1 MREIKFRGRNYDGVW
16 LYGYLMP
23 TQKPQIY
30 IGCKY
35 SISASPKAL
44 ISVDKEIYEVVTE
57 TIGQFTGLYDKNGK
71 EIYEGDVV
79 RVGIVPFNYIGKNPE
94 PYYVDAVC
102 VYSPGSFLYKRISPF
117 DKKKLSRNW
126 TYKPVYRHDIYTV
139 EIIGNITDNEDL
151 LKDGRD

>member
-1 MREIKFRGRNYDGVW
+1 MEREIKFRGKRISNGKW
-16 LYGYLMP
+16 LYGDLMHD
-23 TQKPQIY
+23 TVG
-30 IGCKY
+30 GCY
-35 SISASPKAL
+35 VFPIDCAAL
-44 ISVDKEIYEVVTE
+44 YKENAILPE
-57 TIGQFTGLYDKNGK
+57 TIGQYTGLKDKNGK

-102 VYSPGSFLYKRISPF
+102 VYSQGSFLYKRISPF

-126 TYKPVYRHDIYTV
+126 TYRPVYRHDIYTV

>member
-1 MREIKFRGRNYDGVW
+1 MEREIKFRAKDRVGVW
-16 LYGYLMP
+16 VYGDLRLTSREPHIWTDPYMSH
-23 TQKPQIY
+23 I
-30 IGCKY
+30 IN
-35 SISASPKAL
+35 
-44 ISVDKEIYEVVTE
+44 TE
-57 TIGQFTGLYDKNGK
+57 TIGQYTGLKDKNGK

-102 VYSPGSFLYKRISPF
+102 VYSQGSFLYKRISPF

-126 TYKPVYRHDIYTV
+126 TYRPVYRHDIYTV